1 MNVCCKHSFETYILG
16 PEKGESAKEVV
27 LKENSV
33 ISFEDASTQNQYQ
46 GINTI
51 LATMAQSAFMHQ
63 SEHLASLIQEEVDK
77 KTQAI
82 NLKNRGVKQA
92 PFWVMVGASMPSVLT
107 EIGFITNAYE
117 ARILKTSSYQQK
129 IAEGIFNGL
138 RRFKKDYE
146 NAI

>member
-1 MNVCCKHSFETYILG
+1 M
-16 PEKGESAKEVV
+16 
-27 LKENSV
+27 
-33 ISFEDASTQNQYQ
+33 
-46 GINTI
+46 INK
-51 LATMAQSAFMHQ
+51 LR
-63 SEHLASLIQEEVDK
+63 
-77 KTQAI
+77 AI

-107 EIGFITNAYE
+107 EVGFITNAYE
-117 ARILKTSSYQQK
+117 ARILKTASYQQK